1 MIMVAACVFPLLC
14 AHPSNAQDEIE
25 KLRQHGQLPADIS
38 PRHAYSDYTDPVGRF
53 MDLLAAGGL
62 TEAQALQPDAC
73 KAWATMRERSA
84 ITGKF
89 WVGSTEIDMNTVCA
103 RH

>member
-1 MIMVAACVFPLLC
+1 MVVACVFALLFVR
-14 AHPSNAQDEIE
+14 PSDAQDEIDQ
-25 KLRQHGQLPADIS
+25 LRQHGQLPADIS
-38 PRHAYSDYTDPVGRF
+38 PRHAYSDFTDPVGRF

-62 TEAQALQPDAC
+62 TEAKDLQPDAC

-84 ITGKF
+84 ISGKF
-89 WVGSTEIDMNTVCA
+89 WVGSTEIDMNTVCG